1 MKSSFN
7 SECGKDC
14 GLQYLNIL
22 TLTSIRDKNSSITQN
37 TREKTTLD
45 IFRNILDKTKQ
56 RLSMD
61 IKDPANTL
69 DNLQRLEDDESYLM
83 GSVLDNLL
91 ISKREDS
98 KSESKSESNT
108 ESMERYKDIKSS
120 GEDLAQ
126 MLTKSMSPMQ
136 PPRTFKGTAM
146 QITARKGF
154 NEIENTLLGEVLE
167 FTTTN
172 NSESKTPV
180 NKILEES
187 NLLDLNLIEW
197 DPSVYNFNRKERNN
211 IVSTK
216 IGTYNIYNEDQTT
229 KIVNKT
235 IEFKTNVNFTGM
247 NETQVNYIN
256 CTYYDENNKNFST
269 AGIQVIQRNVPD
281 GYLLCN
287 STHLSD
293 FGAANVQNETVTVLT
308 NANFEESTNFSELQE
323 YKFYESTRNYI
334 HNIYI

>member
-22 TLTSIRDKNSSITQN
+22 TLTSIRDKNSSVTQN
-37 TREKTTLD
+37 TREKTTMD
-45 IFRNILDKTKQ
+45 IFSIILDKTKQ

-98 KSESKSESNT
+98 QSESESNT
-108 ESMERYKDIKSS
+108 ESMERYKNIKSS

-154 NEIENTLLGEVLE
+154 NEVENTLLGEVLE
-167 FTTTN
+167 FTTAN

-180 NKILEES
+180 NKILEEP

-197 DPSVYNFNRKERNN
+197 EGPF
-211 IVSTK
+211 
-216 IGTYNIYNEDQTT
+216 
-229 KIVNKT
+229 
-235 IEFKTNVNFTGM
+235 
-247 NETQVNYIN
+247 YI
-256 CTYYDENNKNFST
+256 
-269 AGIQVIQRNVPD
+269 
-281 GYLLCN
+281 
-287 STHLSD
+287 
-293 FGAANVQNETVTVLT
+293 
-308 NANFEESTNFSELQE
+308 
-323 YKFYESTRNYI
+323 
-334 HNIYI
+334 